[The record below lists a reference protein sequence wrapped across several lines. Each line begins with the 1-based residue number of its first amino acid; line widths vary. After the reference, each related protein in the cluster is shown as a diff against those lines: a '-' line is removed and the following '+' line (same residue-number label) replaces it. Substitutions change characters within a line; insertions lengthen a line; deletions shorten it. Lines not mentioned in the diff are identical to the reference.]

1 MLTASEDIYAIQ
13 ASILRTL
20 GSPRR
25 LEIVHLIGEEP
36 LEVHRLAE
44 VLGLSQPAV
53 SQHLAAMRSAG
64 LVEPV
69 RDGRDVRYQLT
80 DGRIRDACELM
91 REVLFRRL
99 DRLSRLAET
108 FGQAAT
114 EPMAASAA
122 SR

>member
-1 MLTASEDIYAIQ
+1 MLSASEDIYAIQ

-44 VLGLSQPAV
+44 ALGISQPAV

-99 DRLSRLAET
+99 GRLSRLAES
-108 FGQAAT
+108 FGQVAP
-114 EPMAASAA
+114 EPMAASAT